1 MSSWYSEFNKKQK
14 PYAGFSGMGGGA
26 MGLSNRMK
34 PAHPF
39 EDMSNLP
46 GATKLS
52 DNLIYY
58 HQAGQ
63 YTFQG
68 SGFTFRFTVV
78 GGGGGSDGDG
88 SGWYGVGGA
97 GGGGAARAVI
107 TATQTLYIGVGQGG
121 EGCNSPTGQ
130 DTNYY
135 PSTIQGGEIK
145 NATYL
150 RSRGRG
156 GHSYV
161 KISSHSAP
169 FANTLMAGTGGMHG
183 QYGYFPSSY
192 NYIAPYNGYTYPHPQ
207 GFYSNSTVLSGTN
220 IWENHG
226 FGWTNPH
233 SILSSPYT
241 EPGGVGGCG
250 AHKSGGPG
258 PSWNVG
264 GYNPSSEPLHPRD
277 GAILNGNYPTGQYK
291 GTSGAPS
298 AVKGNGWGGAGGG
311 GGSDQAEQYQNT
323 YVAGAAGGS
332 SPALSTL
339 LSGSGLTFGGGSGSN
354 HNSPG
359 AQATA
364 GGVGSGAGGNARYSN
379 FDTWSQNLSGGDG
392 IVVVEYL
399 G

>member
-1 MSSWYSEFNKKQK
+1 MNSWYSEFNKKQK

-68 SGFTFRFTVV
+68 NGSTFRFTVV

-130 DTNYY
+130 DTTYY

-145 NATYL
+145 NATYQ
-150 RSRGRG
+150 RNRGRG

-264 GYNPSSEPLHPRD
+264 GYNPSSQPLHPRD
-277 GAILNGNYPTGQYK
+277 GAVLYGNNPTGEYTA
-291 GTSGAPS
+291 TSGAPS
-298 AVKGNGWGGAGGG
+298 AVKGSGWGGAGGG
-311 GGSDQAEQYQNT
+311 GGGDQADTYQGT
-323 YVAGAAGGS
+323 YASGATGGL

-339 LSGSGLTFGGGSGSN
+339 LSGSGLTFGGGRGSNVGSGS
-354 HNSPG
+354 
-359 AQATA
+359 QAMA
-364 GGVGSGAGGNARYSN
+364 GGVGSGAGGNSRYST
-379 FDTWSQNLSGGDG
+379 FDTWSQNLTGGDG